1 MNCVFVV
8 FYSSQ
13 NANLDSVGTTDRDG
27 CGVYD
32 SRRFILGC
40 DGGYLGWA
48 EVVHRKLRIFM
59 YFYLLNTCFSFC
71 LINFLNLSDLISF
84 IWVCFLF

>member
-1 MNCVFVV
+1 MV

-13 NANLDSVGTTDRDG
+13 NANLDSVGTTGRDG

-48 EVVHRKLRIFM
+48 EVAH
-59 YFYLLNTCFSFC
+59 
-71 LINFLNLSDLISF
+71 
-84 IWVCFLF
+84 W